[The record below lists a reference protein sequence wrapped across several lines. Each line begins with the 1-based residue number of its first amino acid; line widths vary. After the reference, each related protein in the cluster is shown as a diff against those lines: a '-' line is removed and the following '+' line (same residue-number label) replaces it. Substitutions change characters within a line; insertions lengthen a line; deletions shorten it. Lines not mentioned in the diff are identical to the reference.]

1 MRAHEYDYII
11 VGAGSAGCV
20 LANRLTER
28 ADVRVLLLEAGGRD
42 FHPLIHMPAG
52 LSRLVGNT
60 SLNWEFYTEPEPE
73 LNGRRLYWPR
83 GKVQGGSS
91 SINAMCYVRGDA
103 RDYEEW
109 ASMGLGG
116 WSYRDVL
123 PLFRRAERR
132 QSGANQFHG
141 ADGPLGVSDLRH
153 RNILSDVFVD
163 AAVECGHPRNDD
175 FNGATQAGFGHYQV
189 TQWNGRRCSAAVA
202 YLNPVRARQNLTIV
216 SHASTRR
223 VTLEGA
229 RAVGVEY
236 LHRGEL
242 KIARATG
249 EVLLAAGAIGSP
261 QLLMCSG
268 IGPIDELESVGIRV
282 RIAHPEVGRNLH
294 DHVDYCTLRKCRE
307 PVTYDFSLLREAAE
321 GLRYFLTQDGPG
333 SSNIAEAGGFAR
345 SSLARDERAD
355 LQFHFVPAQLDDHGR
370 NRMPGHGYTLH
381 ACILRPLSRGHI
393 GLRSDSTGDAPRI
406 FANYLR
412 ERADLDTLVEAV
424 QMSRDLLAARAF
436 DRWRGAEIYP
446 GDGVRSDA
454 DIIGAI
460 RAKAETVYHPVGT
473 CRMGAD
479 EASVVDS
486 QLRVR
491 GVAGL
496 RVVDASV
503 MPKIVGGNT
512 NAPTIMIAEKAAD
525 LLAR

>member
-1 MRAHEYDYII
+1 MREHEFDYII

-20 LANRLTER
+20 LAHRLSER
-28 ADVRVLLLEAGGRD
+28 PDVRVLLLEAGGRD

-60 SLNWEFYTEPEPE
+60 TLNWEFYTEPEPE
-73 LNGRRLYWPR
+73 LNNRRLYWPR

-103 RDYEEW
+103 RDYDEW
-109 ASMGLGG
+109 AAMGLDG

-123 PLFRRAERR
+123 PLFRRSAR
-132 QSGANQFHG
+132 QQRGADEFHG
-141 ADGPLGVSDLRH
+141 VDGPLGVSDLRH
-153 RNILSDVFVD
+153 RNILSDVFV
-163 AAVECGHPRNDD
+163 AAALECGHAPNED

-189 TQWNGRRCSAAVA
+189 TQWNGRRCSTSVA
-202 YLNPVRARQNLTIV
+202 FLDPVRTRPNLTIV
-216 SHASTRR
+216 SNASTRR
-223 VTLEGA
+223 VLLEGS

-236 LHRGEL
+236 LHGGTVER
-242 KIARATG
+242 ARADG

-268 IGPIDELESVGIRV
+268 IGPIDELESVGVRV
-282 RIAHPEVGRNLH
+282 QVPHAEVGRNLH
-294 DHVDYCTLRKCRE
+294 DHVDYCTLQKCRE
-307 PVTYDFSLLREAAE
+307 PVTYDFGLLREAAE
-321 GLRYFLTQDGPG
+321 GIRYFLTNDGPG

-345 SSLARDERAD
+345 SSHARDERAD

-393 GLRSDSTGDAPRI
+393 GLRSDATGDAPRI

-412 ERADLDTLVEAV
+412 ERADLETLVEAV
-424 QMSRDLLAARAF
+424 KMSREIFAARAF
-436 DRWRGAEIYP
+436 DRWRGPEVFP
-446 GDGVRSDA
+446 GDAVRSDA
-454 DIIGAI
+454 DIVAAI

-479 EASVVDS
+479 EASVVDP

-491 GVAGL
+491 GIAGL

-512 NAPTIMIAEKAAD
+512 NAPTIMIAEKAAE
-525 LLAR
+525 LLRR

>member
-1 MRAHEYDYII
+1 
-11 VGAGSAGCV
+11 
-20 LANRLTER
+20 
-28 ADVRVLLLEAGGRD
+28 
-42 FHPLIHMPAG
+42 
-52 LSRLVGNT
+52 
-60 SLNWEFYTEPEPE
+60 
-73 LNGRRLYWPR
+73 
-83 GKVQGGSS
+83 
-91 SINAMCYVRGDA
+91 
-103 RDYEEW
+103 
-109 ASMGLGG
+109 
-116 WSYRDVL
+116 
-123 PLFRRAERR
+123 
-132 QSGANQFHG
+132 
-141 ADGPLGVSDLRH
+141 
-153 RNILSDVFVD
+153 
-163 AAVECGHPRNDD
+163 
-175 FNGATQAGFGHYQV
+175 
-189 TQWNGRRCSAAVA
+189 
-202 YLNPVRARQNLTIV
+202 
-216 SHASTRR
+216 
-223 VTLEGA
+223 
-229 RAVGVEY
+229 
-236 LHRGEL
+236 
-242 KIARATG
+242 
-249 EVLLAAGAIGSP
+249 
-261 QLLMCSG
+261 
-268 IGPIDELESVGIRV
+268 
-282 RIAHPEVGRNLH
+282 
-294 DHVDYCTLRKCRE
+294 
-307 PVTYDFSLLREAAE
+307 LREAAE

>member
-1 MRAHEYDYII
+1 MSEQEFDYII

-20 LANRLTER
+20 LANRLSER

-42 FHPLIHMPAG
+42 LHPLIHMPAG

-60 SLNWEFYTEPEPE
+60 TLNWEFYTEPEPE

-103 RDYEEW
+103 RDYDEW
-109 ASMGLGG
+109 AAMGLDG

-123 PLFRRAERR
+123 PFFRKAER
-132 QSGANQFHG
+132 QQHGANEFHG

-153 RNILSDVFVD
+153 RNILSDVFIE
-163 AAVECGHPRNDD
+163 AALERGHARNDD
-175 FNGATQAGFGHYQV
+175 FNGATQTGFGHYQV
-189 TQWNGRRCSAAVA
+189 TQWKGRRCSTSVA
-202 YLNPVRARQNLTIV
+202 YLNPARTRPNLSIV
-216 SHASTRR
+216 SNASVRR
-223 VTLEGA
+223 VLLEGA

-236 LHRGEL
+236 LHRGTL
-242 KIARATG
+242 KRVRTTG

-268 IGPIDELESVGIRV
+268 IGPIDELEAVGVSVQIPH
-282 RIAHPEVGRNLH
+282 AEVGRNLH
-294 DHVDYCTLRKCRE
+294 DHVDYCTLQKCRE
-307 PVTYDFSLLREAAE
+307 PVTYDFGLLREAAE
-321 GLRYFLTQDGPG
+321 GLRYFLTNDGPG

-345 SSLARDERAD
+345 SSHARDERAD

-393 GLRSDSTGDAPRI
+393 SLRSDSAVDAPRI

-412 ERADLDTLVEAV
+412 ERTDLDTLVEAV
-424 QMSRDLLAARAF
+424 KMSRDIFAARAF
-436 DRWRGAEIYP
+436 DRWRGEEVFP
-446 GDGVRSDA
+446 GDALRSDA
-454 DIIGAI
+454 DIIASI

-473 CRMGAD
+473 CRMGVD
-479 EASVVDS
+479 EASVVDP

-491 GVAGL
+491 GVTGL
-496 RVVDASV
+496 RVVDAAV
-503 MPKIVGGNT
+503 IPQIIGGNT
-512 NAPTIMIAEKAAD
+512 NAPTVMIAEKAAD
-525 LLAR
+525 LLSR

>member
-1 MRAHEYDYII
+1 MREHEFDYII

-20 LANRLTER
+20 LAHRLSER
-28 ADVRVLLLEAGGRD
+28 PDMRVLLLEAGGRD

-60 SLNWEFYTEPEPE
+60 TLNWEFYTEPEPE
-73 LNGRRLYWPR
+73 LNNRRLYWPR

-103 RDYEEW
+103 RDYDEW
-109 ASMGLGG
+109 AAMGLDG

-123 PLFRRAERR
+123 PLFRRSAR
-132 QSGANQFHG
+132 QQRGADEFHG
-141 ADGPLGVSDLRH
+141 VDGPLGVSDLRH
-153 RNILSDVFVD
+153 RNILSDVFV
-163 AAVECGHPRNDD
+163 AAALECGHAPNED

-189 TQWNGRRCSAAVA
+189 TQWNGRRCSTSVA
-202 YLNPVRARQNLTIV
+202 FLNPVRTRPNLTIV
-216 SHASTRR
+216 SNASTRR
-223 VTLEGA
+223 VLLEGS

-236 LHRGEL
+236 LHGGTVER
-242 KIARATG
+242 ARADG

-268 IGPIDELESVGIRV
+268 IGPIDELESVGVRV
-282 RIAHPEVGRNLH
+282 QVPHAEVGRNLH
-294 DHVDYCTLRKCRE
+294 DHVDYCTLQKCRE
-307 PVTYDFSLLREAAE
+307 PVTYDFGLLREAAE
-321 GLRYFLTQDGPG
+321 GIRYFLTNDGPG

-345 SSLARDERAD
+345 SSHARDERAD

-393 GLRSDSTGDAPRI
+393 GLRSDATGDAPRI

-412 ERADLDTLVEAV
+412 ERADLETLVEAV
-424 QMSRDLLAARAF
+424 KMSREIFAARAF
-436 DRWRGAEIYP
+436 DRWRGPEVFP
-446 GDGVRSDA
+446 GDAVRSDA
-454 DIIGAI
+454 DIVAAI

-479 EASVVDS
+479 EASVVDP

-491 GVAGL
+491 GIAGL

-512 NAPTIMIAEKAAD
+512 NAPTIMIAEKAAE
-525 LLAR
+525 LLRR

>member
-1 MRAHEYDYII
+1 MREHEFDYII

-20 LANRLTER
+20 LAHRLSER
-28 ADVRVLLLEAGGRD
+28 PDVRVLLLEAGGRD

-60 SLNWEFYTEPEPE
+60 TLNWEFYTEPEPE
-73 LNGRRLYWPR
+73 LNNRRLYWPR

-103 RDYEEW
+103 RDYDEW
-109 ASMGLGG
+109 AAMGLDG

-123 PLFRRAERR
+123 PLFRRSAR
-132 QSGANQFHG
+132 QQRGADEFHG
-141 ADGPLGVSDLRH
+141 VDGPLGVSDLRH
-153 RNILSDVFVD
+153 RNILSDVFV
-163 AAVECGHPRNDD
+163 AAALECGHAPNED

-189 TQWNGRRCSAAVA
+189 TQWNGRRCSTSVA
-202 YLNPVRARQNLTIV
+202 FLNPVRTRPNLTIV
-216 SHASTRR
+216 SNASTRR
-223 VTLEGA
+223 VLLEGS

-236 LHRGEL
+236 LHGGTVER
-242 KIARATG
+242 ARADG

-268 IGPIDELESVGIRV
+268 IGPIDELESVGVRV
-282 RIAHPEVGRNLH
+282 QVPHAEVGRNLH
-294 DHVDYCTLRKCRE
+294 DHVDYCTLQKCRE
-307 PVTYDFSLLREAAE
+307 PVTYDFGFLREAAE
-321 GLRYFLTQDGPG
+321 GIRYFLTNDGPG

-345 SSLARDERAD
+345 SSHARDERAD

-393 GLRSDSTGDAPRI
+393 GLRSDATGDAPRI

-412 ERADLDTLVEAV
+412 ERADLETLVEAV
-424 QMSRDLLAARAF
+424 KMSREIFAARAF
-436 DRWRGAEIYP
+436 DRWRGPEVFP
-446 GDGVRSDA
+446 GDAVRSDA
-454 DIIGAI
+454 DIVAAI

-479 EASVVDS
+479 EASVVDP

-491 GVAGL
+491 GIAGL

-512 NAPTIMIAEKAAD
+512 NAPTIMIAEKAAE
-525 LLAR
+525 LLRR